1 MYLVLSGTWELSGRQ
16 AAGELA
22 TTIAITYGYSRDHR
36 EDLKHRMLARAS
48 TQEGDVP
55 RFSRVRGAETS
66 SDKVMLAAVVEK
78 RTSSYADQKRA

>member
-1 MYLVLSGTWELSGRQ
+1 MYLVLSGTWDLSGRQ

-22 TTIAITYGYSRDHR
+22 TTIAITYGCSRDHR

-55 RFSRVRGAETS
+55 LFLRPR
-66 SDKVMLAAVVEK
+66 DW
-78 RTSSYADQKRA
+78 QQQ